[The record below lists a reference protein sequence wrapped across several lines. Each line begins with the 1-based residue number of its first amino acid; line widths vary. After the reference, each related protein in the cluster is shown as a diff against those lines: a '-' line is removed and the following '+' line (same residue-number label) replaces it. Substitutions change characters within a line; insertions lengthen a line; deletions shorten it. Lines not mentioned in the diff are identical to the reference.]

1 MSAARTFRRIC
12 IYCGSSSGHDPRF
25 AALAREVGEH
35 LARRGIGLVYGG
47 GKIGLMGEA
56 ADAALRAGGQVFGVI
71 PQKLRD
77 VEVGH
82 EGLTELFVVD
92 SMHARKMMMA
102 QLSDAFVA
110 LPGGFGTLEELFEA
124 TTWSQL
130 GYHRKPVGLLN
141 AAGYYDHLIA
151 FLDHAA
157 EQGFVRA
164 HHRPLLQS
172 APDIESLLDALAR
185 AEIPHFSLGHPPPRP

>member
-1 MSAARTFRRIC
+1 MARTFRRIC
-12 IYCGSSSGHDPRF
+12 IYCGSSSGRDPRF
-25 AALAREVGEH
+25 VETAREVGRH
-35 LARRGIGLVYGG
+35 LADLGIAVVYGG
-47 GKIGLMGEA
+47 GKVGLMGEV
-56 ADAALRAGGQVFGVI
+56 ADAALRAGGQVLGVI

-102 QLSDAFVA
+102 QLSDAFIA

-141 AAGYYDHLIA
+141 AAGYYDHLLA
-151 FLDHAA
+151 FLDHGAA
-157 EQGFVRA
+157 EGFIRA
-164 HHRPLLQS
+164 QHRPLLQA
-172 APDIESLLDALAR
+172 APDIATLLDALAR
-185 AEIPHFSLGHPPPRP
+185 AEIPQFFLAHPPPNP